1 MSIQTFLSRAREREE
16 GGREEQNANTAPSE
30 TKECSPLELFLLVCS
45 WSLFSFQ
52 PFWLNVFK
60 QAVWGMRFLSKKVYN
75 KKLDCAGTVSVGIS
89 GEVLPIT

>member
-1 MSIQTFLSRAREREE
+1 MNR
-16 GGREEQNANTAPSE
+16 APSE

-60 QAVWGMRFLSKKVYN
+60 QAVWWVMILYDRFTAEKWDFIV
-75 KKLDCAGTVSVGIS
+75 TVSMEIRS
-89 GEVLPIT
+89 GDNVMTGCMFV